1 MTITINLDA
10 QLMHELYLDRLNS
23 GYINAS
29 VYPGLEET
37 YRLIRLLILDG
48 GLPRTPKQLETI
60 EKRIQRIIESNSG
73 WEDYTKDMQE
83 AALYEVRYMLRNTEL
98 TPPAKNEILS
108 FIGEQMIVMEQS
120 KQAGFWDEFIT
131 GNNAGRNQRIMAMV
145 RQGYSRAETVNQVLK
160 NIRAEF
166 DGTLKTRAESLA
178 RTAFTHYVQQARR
191 ANVSAH
197 PKYYQDAIFVAVWD
211 NRTSLICRTNSKK
224 RFKADDPKLPIP
236 PLHYNAIAKG
246 ELVKT
251 HRGDVPIEMVKV
263 GDKVVTHKGRLRRV
277 SAVMKKP
284 NDTRFIRVIN
294 MNTGAV
300 IRATDEHPVLIDGS
314 GWVRAD
320 KVKVGDKM
328 FQHFTQEA
336 PVVNGSP
343 VVEVSPNDYP
353 SLFDGEE
360 VFFEVSTSPSV
371 MASSINLD
379 GDLILNER
387 EVSNRVTDNKLMGRF
402 DGEVGS
408 IGVVDKGSFSDDV
421 VCPVFFSHAIKNL
434 LFNIWPIHWV
444 VALHSFR
451 VALEKLAVFLGFPV
465 TPMVFANTQ
474 AFSNFNGGRF
484 LASLTPAHSA
494 KAMNTAPSAN
504 CSIGEGKLPLN
515 GSHGL
520 SESDIMLSHEG
531 VKEFSISKFDLNH
544 FCAPIVTSISI
555 VEYNDDVYNLEVE
568 DDNTYLVNDIVVH
581 NCRSTLIYGPEG
593 FELTGQQVAI
603 GGKSGPAAKEAFEK
617 KEARTDGKPKYRGK
631 RDKDAFDP
639 TTVRSDTSH
648 EAWLRRQP
656 RWFVESSLGNTRA
669 KLFLDG
675 KLSLSKFTDMTGR
688 TITLNELEQEESTVF
703 KRLGL

>member
-10 QLMHELYLDRLNS
+10 QLMHEVYLDRLNS

-60 EKRIQRIIESNSG
+60 ENRIQRIIELNSG
-73 WEDYTKDMQE
+73 WADYTSDMQE

-98 TPPAKNEILS
+98 TPPARNEILS

-131 GNNAGRNQRIMAMV
+131 GNNAGRNQRIMSMV

-197 PKYYQDAIFVAVWD
+197 PKYYQEAIFVAVWD

-236 PLHYNAIAKG
+236 PLH
-246 ELVKT
+246 
-251 HRGDVPIEMVKV
+251 P
-263 GDKVVTHKGRLRRV
+263 
-277 SAVMKKP
+277 
-284 NDTRFIRVIN
+284 
-294 MNTGAV
+294 
-300 IRATDEHPVLIDGS
+300 
-314 GWVRAD
+314 
-320 KVKVGDKM
+320 
-328 FQHFTQEA
+328 
-336 PVVNGSP
+336 
-343 VVEVSPNDYP
+343 
-353 SLFDGEE
+353 
-360 VFFEVSTSPSV
+360 
-371 MASSINLD
+371 
-379 GDLILNER
+379 
-387 EVSNRVTDNKLMGRF
+387 
-402 DGEVGS
+402 
-408 IGVVDKGSFSDDV
+408 
-421 VCPVFFSHAIKNL
+421 
-434 LFNIWPIHWV
+434 
-444 VALHSFR
+444 
-451 VALEKLAVFLGFPV
+451 
-465 TPMVFANTQ
+465 
-474 AFSNFNGGRF
+474 
-484 LASLTPAHSA
+484 
-494 KAMNTAPSAN
+494 
-504 CSIGEGKLPLN
+504 
-515 GSHGL
+515 
-520 SESDIMLSHEG
+520 
-531 VKEFSISKFDLNH
+531 
-544 FCAPIVTSISI
+544 
-555 VEYNDDVYNLEVE
+555 
-568 DDNTYLVNDIVVH
+568 

-656 RWFVESSLGNTRA
+656 RWFVESSLGTTRA